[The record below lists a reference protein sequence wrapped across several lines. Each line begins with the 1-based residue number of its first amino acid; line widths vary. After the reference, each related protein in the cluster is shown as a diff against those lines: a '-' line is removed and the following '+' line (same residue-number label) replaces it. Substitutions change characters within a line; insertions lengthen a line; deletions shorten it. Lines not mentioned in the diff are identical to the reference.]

1 MAGDGSL
8 TAKISQDG
16 VVRVIPVALV
26 RSGVEQVFVSGLT
39 DGDTL
44 LTFGQA
50 FVEEGDPVRL
60 DMGPAS

>member
-1 MAGDGSL
+1 
-8 TAKISQDG
+8 
-16 VVRVIPVALV
+16 VRVVTVDLV

-50 FVEEGDPVRL
+50 FVESGDEVRL
-60 DMGPAS
+60 DMGSAS